1 MSPKRQ
7 SASTTGYLLQ
17 HVASVMHRQADQIL
31 QERLGIGVSQY
42 RILLMLEQ
50 NPNVEQRRLADNL
63 GQTEA
68 SISRQVKLLHERGM
82 LATRV
87 NPTEKR
93 KHITAPTLK
102 GAKVTAAASEVLD
115 QYYDPLFATMDAKEQ
130 EWLYHALTALHEGV
144 CVPGKPIAC
153 DRAFAIETIYDNQES
168 GL

>member
-1 MSPKRQ
+1 
-7 SASTTGYLLQ
+7 
-17 HVASVMHRQADQIL
+17 MHRQADQIL
-31 QERLGIGVSQY
+31 QERLGIGISQY

-87 NPTEKR
+87 NPAEKR

-102 GAKVTAAASEVLD
+102 GVKVTTAASEVLD
-115 QYYDPLFATMDAKEQ
+115 QYYEPLFATLGAKEQ
-130 EWLYHALTALHEGV
+130 EGLHRALTTLHEGA
-144 CVPGKPIAC
+144 CAPGRPVAC
-153 DRAFAIETIYDNQES
+153 DRAFAIETIYDNQQTTDF
-168 GL
+168 